1 MATSVEMRLKAQRR
15 IWHRLAMSDEREKQ
29 AIQPAPFITISRQYG
44 CIAYALADRLA
55 QRLNA
60 EFPEWNFT
68 IYDRKILEMMVENE
82 PIKMDVINSLSERTR
97 GVIEDWIGDLLAE
110 RPPEMRVFNH
120 LATTLCSIAA
130 LGQAIIIGRGGAAIT
145 RKIPMGIHV
154 CIIAPIDWR
163 IENLRNYPDRASK
176 ASMEIVKQAD
186 KERESFVKK
195 YLGVDVYDP
204 ELYHLVMNNQS
215 ITMEEQVEI
224 IVKLVQEKNRAMA
237 NPGSSDS

>member
-1 MATSVEMRLKAQRR
+1 MADSVEMRLKAQRR

-82 PIKMDVINSLSERTR
+82 PIKADVINSLSERTR

-130 LGQAIIIGRGGAAIT
+130 LGQAIIVGRGGAAIT
-145 RKIPMGIHV
+145 QKIPTGIHV

-195 YLGVDVYDP
+195 YLGVDVNDP
-204 ELYHLVMNNQS
+204 GLYHLVMNS
-215 ITMEEQVEI
+215 ALVTIEEQVEL
-224 IVKLVQEKNRAMA
+224 IVKLVQEKYGAA
-237 NPGSSDS
+237 